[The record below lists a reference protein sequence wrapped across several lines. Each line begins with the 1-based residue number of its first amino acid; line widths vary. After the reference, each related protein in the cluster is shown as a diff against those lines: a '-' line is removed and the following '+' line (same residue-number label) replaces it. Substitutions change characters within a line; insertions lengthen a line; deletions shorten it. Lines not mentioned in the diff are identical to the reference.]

1 MQKFIIA
8 LALVVGVLGASGV
21 VCDAKNITYQ
31 CEFKNNNG
39 CGTLSIT
46 FIEDDVAKK
55 AYMTGNAGTE
65 EVFPVTTPIQKA
77 FIEVTS
83 AGNITVTTI
92 FTSNKIFGEAV
103 HSRHMDIVGNVSSQS
118 FGTCNVVK

>member
-21 VCDAKNITYQ
+21 VCDAKNITYK

-39 CGTLSIT
+39 SGALSIT
-46 FIEDDVAKK
+46 FIEDDVTKK
-55 AYMTGNAGTE
+55 AYMIGNAGTE
-65 EVFPVTTPIQKA
+65 EVFPVTTPMQKA

-83 AGNITVTTI
+83 AGNITVTTV
-92 FTSNKIFGEAV
+92 FTRKNIFGEAV
-103 HSRHMDIVGNVSSQS
+103 HSRHMDVVGNASSQY
-118 FGTCNVVK
+118 FGNCKIMP

>member
-1 MQKFIIA
+1 MKKIIVA

-21 VCDAKNITYQ
+21 VCDAKNITYK

-39 CGTLSIT
+39 GDTLSIT

-55 AYMTGNAGTE
+55 SYMTGNAGTE
-65 EVFPVTTPIQKA
+65 EVFPVATPIQKA

-92 FTSNKIFGEAV
+92 FTSKKIFGEAV
-103 HSRHMDIVGNVSSQS
+103 HSRHMDVVGNASSQY
-118 FGTCNVVK
+118 FGTCKVMP